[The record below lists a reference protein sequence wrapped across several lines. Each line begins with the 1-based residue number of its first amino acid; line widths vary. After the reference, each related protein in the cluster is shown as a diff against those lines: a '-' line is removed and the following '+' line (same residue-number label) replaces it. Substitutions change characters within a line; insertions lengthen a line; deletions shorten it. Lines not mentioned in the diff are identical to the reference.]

1 MDYHK
6 EAIMYKG
13 ITLFWDKE
21 PDIAYGSIKF
31 HHVYHD
37 YPVYHGHD
45 YYEFFLCS
53 QGGYRHIINDQE
65 VQFKRLEGC
74 LTALNAKHKVYEAMP
89 NSSHYSV
96 AVRKEDFEAFSNF
109 IDSNFLSQLNEKG
122 YLFYSLS
129 EARMKKIISYLNQVR
144 ESKDVPHEREIAT
157 KFLLF
162 NLLEP
167 MIGQSQFLQAGKRP
181 EWLNDLLIEINN
193 PENLSWDVSD
203 AVAHSHYSKTHLARL
218 FKEEMGK
225 SIGEYLQEVKINNA
239 RDILVNS
246 DMSLAELCDVIGH
259 SSLSHF
265 SNVFKHYYGMAPG
278 KYRAAHRIKE

>member
-1 MDYHK
+1 MD
-6 EAIMYKG
+6 KG
-13 ITLFWDKE
+13 IILCWDKE

-37 YPVYHGHD
+37 YQVYHGHD

-53 QGGYRHIINDQE
+53 QGSYRQFINDKE
-65 VQFKRLEGC
+65 VCFNRLEGC
-74 LTALNAKHKVYEAMP
+74 LTALSSKHKLYETSP
-89 NSSHYSV
+89 GSSHYSV

-109 IDSNFLSQLNEKG
+109 VDPNFITRLNEKG

-129 EARMKKIISYLNQVR
+129 EARMKKIISYINQIR
-144 ESKDVPHEREIAT
+144 EAEGNTTERGIAT

-162 NLLEP
+162 NFLEP

-181 EWLNDLLIEINN
+181 QWLNDLLIEINN